1 MKRSFAFVATSL
13 VVILVASD
21 VPAQE
26 RGGGDRGPGGGD
38 RGARRGFGGGP
49 TGGGDRTRGFGG
61 GPTGGGDRTRGF
73 GGGPTGGGDRTRGFG
88 GGPPGG
94 GDRTRGFG
102 GGPPGGGD
110 RSRGGFGG
118 GDRTRGGF
126 GGGPPG
132 GGFGGGDRGG
142 RPTLDSNG
150 DGRIDQNE
158 INQMSDGMKQFMQ
171 SRGITIRPGTSMDDF
186 RNNMREQFSRAREEG
201 GGPGFGGGNGTRT
214 DNRGGSTAFRAR
226 KKERMTVDLPPK
238 YSELDIDY
246 DGQIGL
252 YEWITARRESLSQF
266 DQMDLNFDGILTPSE
281 LLVYD
286 EVISSG
292 EPKVTSYKRE
302 RVTIVG
308 GSGSSGSAGSAAIR
322 MGGGD
327 KGSKPSAEEVQKHA
341 ATAKRYFAAMDKNK
355 DGMIAEDEWAQ
366 SRRLKPFFEKAGIKI
381 RTMSESDFAGKYA
394 KAMKSVGK

>member
-1 MKRSFAFVATSL
+1 MKLSFAFVTTSL
-13 VVILVASD
+13 VVILVVSA

-26 RGGGDRGPGGGD
+26 RGGFGGSDRGLGGSD
-38 RGARRGFGGGP
+38 RGAR
-49 TGGGDRTRGFGG
+49 
-61 GPTGGGDRTRGF
+61 
-73 GGGPTGGGDRTRGFG
+73 RGFG

-102 GGPPGGGD
+102 GGGD
-110 RSRGGFGG
+110 RTRGGFGEFGG

-126 GGGPPG
+126 GGGFG
-132 GGFGGGDRGG
+132 GDRTRGGFGGGDQGG

-158 INQMSDGMKQFMQ
+158 ISQMSDRMREFMQ
-171 SRGITIRPGTSMDDF
+171 SRGITIRPGMSMDDF

-201 GGPGFGGGNGTRT
+201 GGPGFAGGNGTRT
-214 DNRGGSTAFRAR
+214 DNRGGSTAFQAR

-252 YEWITARRESLSQF
+252 YEWITARRESLGQF

-308 GSGSSGSAGSAAIR
+308 GNGSSGSAAIR
-322 MGGGD
+322 MGGGE
-327 KGSKPSAEEVQKHA
+327 KGNKPSAEEVQKHA
-341 ATAKRYFAAMDKNK
+341 ATAKRYFAAMDKNR

>member
-1 MKRSFAFVATSL
+1 MKQSFAFVATTL
-13 VVILVASD
+13 MVILLASV

-26 RGGGDRGPGGGD
+26 RGDRRGFGGGDRGPGGGD
-38 RGARRGFGGGP
+38 RRGFGGRP
-49 TGGGDRTRGFGG
+49 AAGGDRSRG
-61 GPTGGGDRTRGF
+61 
-73 GGGPTGGGDRTRGFG
+73 GFG
-88 GGPPGG
+88 GGPPDG
-94 GDRTRGFG
+94 GDRSRGGFG
-102 GGPPGGGD
+102 GGTPGGGD

-118 GDRTRGGF
+118 G
-126 GGGPPG
+126 PP
-132 GGFGGGDRGG
+132 GGGDRGG
-142 RPTLDSNG
+142 RPTLDGNG

-158 INQMSDGMKQFMQ
+158 INQMSDQMKQLMQ
-171 SRGITIRPGTSMDDF
+171 SRGITIRPGMSMDDF
-186 RNNMREQFSRAREEG
+186 RNNMREQFSRGGEG
-201 GGPGFGGGNGTRT
+201 G
-214 DNRGGSTAFRAR
+214 RGGDSQARSRGQNGVLSPFRPR
-226 KKERMTVDLPPK
+226 TKERMTVDLPPK

-266 DQMDLNFDGILTPSE
+266 DQMDMNFDGVLTPSE

-286 EVISSG
+286 EVIASG
-292 EPKVTSYKRE
+292 EPKVVSYKRE

-308 GSGSSGSAGSAAIR
+308 GGGSSRSSGSAAIR
-322 MGGGD
+322 MGGGE
-327 KGSKPSAEEVQKHA
+327 KGSKPSAEEVQKHE

-394 KAMKSVGK
+394 KAMKSIGK